1 MRREIAYMK
10 MAVKHTEGA
19 EQELCSSI
27 LKALEQKRKLRKIK
41 NLILKLITAFALLA
55 FFFAGCALDSEFC
68 LVPAIVIMLVS
79 CSWLA
84 LIAFA
89 NS

>member
-1 MRREIAYMK
+1 MRKEIRYMR
-10 MAVKHTEGA
+10 MAVMNTAGA
-19 EQELCSSI
+19 EQELCISI
-27 LKALEQKRKLRKIK
+27 LKALEQKRKLLKIK
-41 NLILKLITAFALLA
+41 NAILKFITTIALFV
-55 FFFAGCALDSEFC
+55 FFFAGCALDSELC

-79 CSWLA
+79 GSWLA